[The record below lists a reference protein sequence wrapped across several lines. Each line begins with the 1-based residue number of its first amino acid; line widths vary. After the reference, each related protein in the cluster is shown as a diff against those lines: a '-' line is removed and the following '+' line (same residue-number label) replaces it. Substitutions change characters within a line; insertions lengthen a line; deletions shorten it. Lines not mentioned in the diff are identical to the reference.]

1 LSNNSDEDFMKKF
14 ALSIAAFIAAAPL
27 VFASGA
33 AFAST
38 TYAPALVKQ
47 FNTENDYSFSVEYI
61 VPVND
66 SVAVVVLDN
75 GDLWRTDGTPAG
87 TTALAARA
95 ASDGLD
101 DWLFDQ
107 YSWSNRAVADGAGTL
122 YFWGN
127 EVGVNEWNV
136 WTYDGTSFEQLTTVG
151 FTHLSSLYWLNN
163 EIYAWGKDTNSS
175 VLWGSLYQIDPSTG
189 AYFEIAGGN
198 NWDEE
203 YQDNSS
209 QVSFTNGRI
218 IFMNDVANNGDND
231 LVSWNPASPGTPV
244 VSLND
249 AANAA
254 DDFAAWDSRGVFGGE
269 VYFGGHHDT
278 LGQELWATD
287 GTVAGTRFVKDIN
300 TGSGDSE
307 PGTID
312 GMWFTEFA
320 GELYFAA
327 GDGDDWVLYKTDGTT
342 EGTVRAVDGL
352 RGPGNCIEAPGLVV
366 GESLYTNFSCDEFY
380 ILDGTTAT
388 RLTDDSGGLCW
399 DSCVRPVNFDSRV
412 FFVYHDGTNNSVWVT
427 DGTTA
432 GTSEVTNFADDG
444 ALGNQDFDLVRVG
457 SHLMF
462 GVRDETV
469 DGGTGEMA
477 LYSIE
482 ASGLADT
489 GTNVDGLAVAALV
502 AAVAGAGVYAVRRRR
517 AVV

>member
-1 LSNNSDEDFMKKF
+1 
-14 ALSIAAFIAAAPL
+14 
-27 VFASGA
+27 
-33 AFAST
+33 
-38 TYAPALVKQ
+38 
-47 FNTENDYSFSVEYI
+47 
-61 VPVND
+61 
-66 SVAVVVLDN
+66 
-75 GDLWRTDGTPAG
+75 
-87 TTALAARA
+87 
-95 ASDGLD
+95 
-101 DWLFDQ
+101 
-107 YSWSNRAVADGAGTL
+107 
-122 YFWGN
+122 
-127 EVGVNEWNV
+127 
-136 WTYDGTSFEQLTTVG
+136 
-151 FTHLSSLYWLNN
+151 
-163 EIYAWGKDTNSS
+163 
-175 VLWGSLYQIDPSTG
+175 
-189 AYFEIAGGN
+189 
-198 NWDEE
+198 
-203 YQDNSS
+203 
-209 QVSFTNGRI
+209 
-218 IFMNDVANNGDND
+218 
-231 LVSWNPASPGTPV
+231 
-244 VSLND
+244 
-249 AANAA
+249 
-254 DDFAAWDSRGVFGGE
+254 
-269 VYFGGHHDT
+269 
-278 LGQELWATD
+278 LWATD

-399 DSCVRPVNFDSRV
+399 EDCVVPVNFDSRV

-427 DGTTA
+427 DGTAA